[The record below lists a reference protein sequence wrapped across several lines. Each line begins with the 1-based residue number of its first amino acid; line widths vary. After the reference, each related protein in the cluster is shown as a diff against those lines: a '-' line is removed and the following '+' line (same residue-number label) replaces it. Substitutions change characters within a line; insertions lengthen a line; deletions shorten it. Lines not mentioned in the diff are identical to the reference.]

1 MEDVKIILSALWI
14 ATMLIYQQGDVMRLY
29 TGDFKAGESE
39 FGGFTMTQGFWLA
52 MNILFSIPVVMIIVS
67 LILENP
73 VNRWANIIVAAF
85 FCLFNLV
92 GVPTYPGA
100 YDRFLLLVSCG
111 FNVLTVWYAW
121 NWI

>member
-1 MEDVKIILSALWI
+1 
-14 ATMLIYQQGDVMRLY
+14 
-29 TGDFKAGESE
+29 
-39 FGGFTMTQGFWLA
+39 MTQGFWLA
-52 MNILFSIPVVMIIVS
+52 INILFSIPVVMIIVS

-121 NWI
+121 NWV